1 MSNFSFSSDIKI
13 STKKLNKDEKIL
25 IVDGFKR
32 AYGLGVSENF
42 ILIPDFE
49 TGLIYQ
55 VNLIKNKTKI
65 LFRDKDNLK
74 YLNFFQKFKKNKLGK
89 QIVQPHDIIIDEN
102 SNIYISQMGPGRGS
116 GEGKVTIFDENFK
129 LKKELG
135 LKMHNNYGLISPVMI
150 SKNNDKFY
158 ISEYGAHKILR
169 FSEKFE
175 FLDWIGQKSEI
186 DEKIKNNSWDLSKQ
200 FINVDLNSPHAIK
213 IGPNNNL
220 YIADTDNHRIL
231 RYSNS
236 GQFRGWIGKNQN
248 GEIISEKDYEGF
260 IYVAD
265 FFFTTCP
272 SICPIMTDNMVKI
285 QNYVKDKKKVK
296 LLSFSVTP
304 EIDSVPVLKEYSI
317 NKGVNDKYW
326 NLLTGDK
333 SKIYSLARKSFLV
346 VKENGK
352 STSHDM
358 IHTESFVLV
367 DREKRIRG
375 FYDGTD
381 DKDIQTLKKDI
392 DILIEGYN

>member
-1 MSNFSFSSDIKI
+1 MYKI
-13 STKKLNKDEKIL
+13 IHKYKLFLAIFTSIAFVILYLFYNALTPKKKLPIFQPNDVNYEL
-25 IVDGFKR
+25 VDSTIQHVKR
-32 AYGLGVSENF
+32 F
-42 ILIPDFE
+42 
-49 TGLIYQ
+49 
-55 VNLIKNKTKI
+55 
-65 LFRDKDNLK
+65 
-74 YLNFFQKFKKNKLGK
+74 
-89 QIVQPHDIIIDEN
+89 
-102 SNIYISQMGPGRGS
+102 
-116 GEGKVTIFDENFK
+116 
-129 LKKELG
+129 
-135 LKMHNNYGLISPVMI
+135 
-150 SKNNDKFY
+150 
-158 ISEYGAHKILR
+158 HKIK
-169 FSEKFE
+169 SFE
-175 FLDWIGQKSEI
+175 FL
-186 DEKIKNNSWDLSKQ
+186 
-200 FINVDLNSPHAIK
+200 
-213 IGPNNNL
+213 
-220 YIADTDNHRIL
+220 
-231 RYSNS
+231 
-236 GQFRGWIGKNQN
+236 NQN